1 MNASKTAALLPEGNE
16 QQADVAMS
24 LPAAMAEA
32 GAAMM
37 ATMAAPVVAAVGTA
51 IAATAVAT
59 GLSAAAGLSQNPEG
73 NGSNP
78 ATDVAP
84 KEEPPV
90 RDPDAA
96 PLPAGP
102 NDLA

>member
-1 MNASKTAALLPEGNE
+1 
-16 QQADVAMS
+16 
-24 LPAAMAEA
+24 MAEA

-51 IAATAVAT
+51 MAATAVAT
-59 GLSAAAGLSQNPEG
+59 GLSAAAGLPQNPDG

-78 ATDVAP
+78 DTDVVSE
-84 KEEPPV
+84 EEPPV
-90 RDPDAA
+90 GDPDTA

-102 NDLA
+102 NNLA

>member
-1 MNASKTAALLPEGNE
+1 
-16 QQADVAMS
+16 MS

-32 GAAMM
+32 GTAMM

-51 IAATAVAT
+51 MAATAVAT
-59 GLSAAAGLSQNPEG
+59 GLSTAAGLSQNPAG
-73 NGSNP
+73 NASNP
-78 ATDVAP
+78 DTDMVP
-84 KEEPPV
+84 EEEPPA

-96 PLPAGP
+96 PLPAGS